1 MSFVAHL
8 ALHSNFL
15 KYDIY
20 CYWYLFLG
28 CGRLFSIDGNW
39 KICYPHCMWQPSM
52 TVASFSGALNYVNAC
67 PNQPEPGR
75 VFCADH
81 CQSAESK
88 SVPTSLKEFT
98 KYSKGMCVWTSRIKY
113 CFIILLSSLWLH
125 AQNFQI
131 G

>member
-1 MSFVAHL
+1 
-8 ALHSNFL
+8 
-15 KYDIY
+15 
-20 CYWYLFLG
+20 
-28 CGRLFSIDGNW
+28 
-39 KICYPHCMWQPSM
+39 MWQPSM

-98 KYSKGMCVWTSRIKY
+98 MYSKGMCVWTSKIKY
-113 CFIILLSSLWLH
+113 CFIMLLSSLWLH
-125 AQNFQI
+125 AQNTQI